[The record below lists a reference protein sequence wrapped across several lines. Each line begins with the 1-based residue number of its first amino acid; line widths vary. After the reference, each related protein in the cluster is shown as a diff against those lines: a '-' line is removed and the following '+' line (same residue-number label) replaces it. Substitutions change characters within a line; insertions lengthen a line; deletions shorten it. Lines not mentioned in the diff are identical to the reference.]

1 MKLVHHDR
9 SGIDR
14 RLLRA
19 TGPTDDRQGLERE
32 AAEFGK
38 NRTLSRLGLSAFPV
52 PLLPIRDL
60 GSNGTKT
67 QRRPAANVQLKY
79 ALTRRQAGTL
89 GRVRIG
95 PIPAFSDASPAT
107 SRAST

>member
-79 ALTRRQAGTL
+79 ALT
-89 GRVRIG
+89 
-95 PIPAFSDASPAT
+95 
-107 SRAST
+107 

>member
-38 NRTLSRLGLSAFPV
+38 NRTL
-52 PLLPIRDL
+52 
-60 GSNGTKT
+60 
-67 QRRPAANVQLKY
+67 
-79 ALTRRQAGTL
+79 
-89 GRVRIG
+89 
-95 PIPAFSDASPAT
+95 
-107 SRAST
+107 

>member
-1 MKLVHHDR
+1 MGK
-9 SGIDR
+9 
-14 RLLRA
+14 
-19 TGPTDDRQGLERE
+19 

-95 PIPAFSDASPAT
+95 PIPAFFRLDAEKQ
-107 SRAST
+107 